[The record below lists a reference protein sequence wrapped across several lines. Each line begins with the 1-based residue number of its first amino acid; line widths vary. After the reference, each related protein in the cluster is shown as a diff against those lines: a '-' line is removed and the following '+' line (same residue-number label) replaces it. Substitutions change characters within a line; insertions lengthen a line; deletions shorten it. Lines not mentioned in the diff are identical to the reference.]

1 MSLLLDTC
9 QGRKQV
15 GVTGPGEALDSL
27 PRKREE
33 GGNGRMV
40 TALLRIL
47 SVAMPN

>member
-1 MSLLLDTC
+1 MALLLGTC

-15 GVTGPGEALDSL
+15 RVTGPGKALDSL

-40 TALLRIL
+40 AALLSIL
-47 SVAMPN
+47 NVTMPN